1 MRPPAAAYELRLR
14 RKCSSRG
21 ALLKQLEER
30 EQKRI
35 GAKRPCIGLR
45 KVLGPVKK
53 PSVSWSVPFLGS
65 FGRASII
72 YGSGRNWEDKIQVR
86 LSWIDLIDRKSEL
99 ACIEI
104 ASFPSE
110 WRSDSDWGHF
120 SPRSP
125 RVVALL
131 FDYAELRLG
140 PSSSLRR
147 ESRYQHYIHPSI
159 QNVRHKIFSVHIGSE
174 KQKRMDSLVF
184 TVT

>member
-1 MRPPAAAYELRLR
+1 MQPP
-14 RKCSSRG
+14 
-21 ALLKQLEER
+21 QLEKR

-159 QNVRHKIFSVHIGSE
+159 HNVRHNIFSVHIGSE

-184 TVT
+184 TVTE